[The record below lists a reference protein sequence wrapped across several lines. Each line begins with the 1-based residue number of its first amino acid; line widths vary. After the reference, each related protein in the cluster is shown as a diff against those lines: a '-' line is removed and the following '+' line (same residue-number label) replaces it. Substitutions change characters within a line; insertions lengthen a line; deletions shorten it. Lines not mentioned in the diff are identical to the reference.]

1 MQLTRIFGIVAGC
14 CLAVAQAAQAGT
26 PPSTGVPVLNVANW
40 NDYIDKDT
48 IAAFEAKHG
57 VAVHYETYVEHG
69 ELMDAIDSNQFDVVV
84 PDSVTLGSLISAGK
98 VQPFDTSSMLGFK
111 DVQAILSARM
121 RAKDASGQHA
131 VPYMW
136 GRIGVAVY
144 APKVRE
150 ALGVEDIPNSLD
162 VVFSPENMP
171 RLAQCGITVIDS
183 HLDVFAMLMH
193 YKGRTL
199 DHVSERK
206 VREFGTWL
214 NDLAP
219 YVSKV
224 DASDYLE
231 DLPAGR
237 NCVSL
242 VWEGD
247 GRTMAKES
255 ANIEFFLPAEG
266 TALYIDSMV
275 ITASSKNKELAEK
288 FIDFMATPDIAKRNA
303 EYTSYNSPS
312 ITAAQQLETD
322 GVIEPLS
329 MTEVPVF
336 LPPTIKPALE
346 ENLIHLWTEFSE
358 RVNNSEPESKTAS
371 AEKPGVGESS

>member
-162 VVFSPENMP
+162 VVF
-171 RLAQCGITVIDS
+171 
-183 HLDVFAMLMH
+183 
-193 YKGRTL
+193 
-199 DHVSERK
+199 
-206 VREFGTWL
+206 
-214 NDLAP
+214 
-219 YVSKV
+219 
-224 DASDYLE
+224 
-231 DLPAGR
+231 
-237 NCVSL
+237 
-242 VWEGD
+242 
-247 GRTMAKES
+247 
-255 ANIEFFLPAEG
+255 
-266 TALYIDSMV
+266 
-275 ITASSKNKELAEK
+275 
-288 FIDFMATPDIAKRNA
+288 
-303 EYTSYNSPS
+303 
-312 ITAAQQLETD
+312 
-322 GVIEPLS
+322 
-329 MTEVPVF
+329 
-336 LPPTIKPALE
+336 
-346 ENLIHLWTEFSE
+346 
-358 RVNNSEPESKTAS
+358 
-371 AEKPGVGESS
+371 